1 MAFRFRAEQTFEA
14 TVNDR
19 QNRYVAG
26 KTYTCRDGATY
37 ADLRKKVKTW
47 EAEGLVTVLGNV
59 PNDQP
64 IRAST
69 G

>member
-1 MAFRFRAEQTFEA
+1 MAYQFEALQTFEA

-19 QNRYVAG
+19 VSRYVAG

-37 ADLRKKVKTW
+37 ADLQEKVKQW
-47 EAEGLVTVLGNV
+47 EADGLVRILGTVANT
-59 PNDQP
+59 QP
-64 IRAST
+64 IKAST